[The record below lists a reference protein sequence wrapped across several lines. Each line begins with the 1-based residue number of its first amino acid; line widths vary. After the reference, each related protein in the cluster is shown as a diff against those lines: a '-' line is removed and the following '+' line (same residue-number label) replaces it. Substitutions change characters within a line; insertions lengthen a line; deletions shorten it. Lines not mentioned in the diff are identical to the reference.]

1 MKKIKLGLLPRL
13 ILGILIGILL
23 GSLGDLFH
31 LKSSFL
37 FIGMVRGFSTFTSL
51 FSTFLSFIIPLL
63 IVSFV
68 TVGLAD
74 LGKKANRLF
83 GFTLLV
89 AYISTILS
97 GCLAFFVGKGI
108 LPTLIQ
114 RIHVNEVAGTTYSP
128 FITIS
133 ADPIF
138 GVMTALILAFI
149 LGLGI
154 ANQEGTVL
162 LNCIREL
169 QEIIKMILDKIIIP
183 LIPVHIAG
191 LFCNIAAEG
200 KLLPTVKMFMKLYI
214 MILLLQWG
222 YILFQFAITSI
233 FTKKNQFANMKNII
247 PAYFTALGTQSSA
260 STIPVSLSCALK
272 NGVSDDIA
280 DFVIP
285 LGATIHLAGDTI
297 CLVVGAMGIMIA
309 HGLTPEFSTF
319 LPFIFM
325 LGITMV
331 AAPGIPGGGV
341 MAALGLISTM
351 LGFTEPMQQL
361 IISLHF
367 SQDSFGT
374 ACNVTGDQMIAALVD
389 QYDKTK

>member
-200 KLLPTVKMFMKLYI
+200 KLLPTVKMFMKLPRQKFQI
-214 MILLLQWG
+214 QNLRVWWNFISRMTEARIRKN
-222 YILFQFAITSI
+222 LFLKMRLKIS
-233 FTKKNQFANMKNII
+233 
-247 PAYFTALGTQSSA
+247 QS
-260 STIPVSLSCALK
+260 
-272 NGVSDDIA
+272 
-280 DFVIP
+280 
-285 LGATIHLAGDTI
+285 H
-297 CLVVGAMGIMIA
+297 
-309 HGLTPEFSTF
+309 H
-319 LPFIFM
+319 
-325 LGITMV
+325 
-331 AAPGIPGGGV
+331 
-341 MAALGLISTM
+341 
-351 LGFTEPMQQL
+351 
-361 IISLHF
+361 
-367 SQDSFGT
+367 
-374 ACNVTGDQMIAALVD
+374 
-389 QYDKTK
+389 